1 MKGLVVKS
9 TGSWYKVR
17 KENGDIIECRLKG
30 KFRIQGLKV
39 PNPVSVGDWVDF
51 EEEEGKDT
59 GVIKGIDSRRNY
71 IIRKSVNLSKQY
83 HIIASNVDQAIL
95 IATIIQPQTRLEF
108 IDRFLVT
115 ASAYNIPVTILINK
129 LDVYSDH
136 ELEILSDWAIIYEEA
151 GISLIP
157 ISVEKEINLE
167 KVDVL
172 LKDKVSV
179 VSGNSGVGKSS
190 LLNKISSDFKLRT
203 SEISEAHEQGVH
215 TTTFAEMF
223 ELPNG
228 GFVIDTPGIRGLGIV
243 DIKREELGNFFP
255 EILRFKPKCKF
266 NNCVHV
272 NEPKCAVKAAVDS
285 GDISE
290 ERYNSYLSIF
300 NNDETEHYR

>member
-17 KENGDIIECRLKG
+17 KENGVIIECRLKG
-30 KFRIQGLKV
+30 KFRIAGLKV
-39 PNPVSVGDWVDF
+39 TNPVSVGDWVDF
-51 EEEEGKDT
+51 DEEGGKDT
-59 GVIKGIDSRRNY
+59 GVIKGIDDRKNY

-115 ASAYNIPVTILINK
+115 ASAYSIPVTILINK
-129 LDVYSDH
+129 LDVYSDK
-136 ELEILSDWAIIYEEA
+136 ELEILADWAMIYEEA
-151 GISLIP
+151 GINLIP
-157 ISVEKEINLE
+157 ISVEKDINLD
-167 KVDVL
+167 KVDEI

-190 LLNKISSDFKLRT
+190 LLNKISSDFELRT
-203 SEISEAHEQGVH
+203 CEISEAHEQGVH

-223 ELPNG
+223 ELPDG

-243 DIKREELGNFFP
+243 DIEREELGNFFP
-255 EILRFKPKCKF
+255 EILKYKPNCKF

-272 NEPKCAVKAAVDS
+272 NEPKCAVKAGVEA
-285 GDISE
+285 GEISE
-290 ERYNSYLSIF
+290 ERYNSYLSIY
-300 NNDETEHYR
+300 NNDETENYR